1 MDYKDYYK
9 ALGVSRSASADE
21 IRSAYRKL
29 AMKYHPD
36 RNPGDKASEEHF
48 KEINEAS
55 QVLSDPQKRA
65 RYDQLGS
72 AYTNWQGRGAPQGGF
87 NWDEWRTAGGGQQ
100 QVNFDDLFG
109 GAGGFSDFFQT
120 IFGGTGAEFA
130 SRPIVSEH
138 VAQISLKEAYD
149 GAARV
154 LEGGGR
160 RVQVNIPAGV
170 KTGSKV
176 RAARAGPNGADV
188 YLKIQVAPDARFER
202 KENDLYT
209 SATVDIFTAILG
221 GEAEV
226 ETLAGRVRLTIPAG
240 TQSEQ
245 MMRLAGRGMPQ
256 VRKPDQKGDLYVK
269 VRVQIPRS
277 LSPEQKTLLEQ
288 ARGK

>member
-1 MDYKDYYK
+1 
-9 ALGVSRSASADE
+9 
-21 IRSAYRKL
+21 
-29 AMKYHPD
+29 
-36 RNPGDKASEEHF
+36 
-48 KEINEAS
+48 
-55 QVLSDPQKRA
+55 
-65 RYDQLGS
+65 
-72 AYTNWQGRGAPQGGF
+72 
-87 NWDEWRTAGGGQQ
+87 
-100 QVNFDDLFG
+100 
-109 GAGGFSDFFQT
+109 
-120 IFGGTGAEFA
+120 
-130 SRPIVSEH
+130 
-138 VAQISLKEAYD
+138 
-149 GAARV
+149 
-154 LEGGGR
+154 
-160 RVQVNIPAGV
+160 
-170 KTGSKV
+170 
-176 RAARAGPNGADV
+176 
-188 YLKIQVAPDARFER
+188 VAPDARFER